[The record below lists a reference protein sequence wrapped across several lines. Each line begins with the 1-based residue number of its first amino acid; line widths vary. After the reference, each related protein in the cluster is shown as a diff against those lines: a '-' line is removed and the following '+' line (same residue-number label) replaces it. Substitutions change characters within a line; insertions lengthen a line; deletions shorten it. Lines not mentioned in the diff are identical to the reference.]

1 MIYGSHDDRLNST
14 DNPLEMP
21 MIPRHKLLLAA
32 LLIALH
38 AVSGAVEP
46 DAGTLLKA
54 AFGHFRGLVSGGGDG
69 PHLKRG

>member
-1 MIYGSHDDRLNST
+1 
-14 DNPLEMP
+14 